1 MGGRA
6 ERSPRRGGWHRWGTH
21 RRMPAIARLATTMAI
36 GATRRSRMPTE
47 AAWLAADRR
56 RADRRRWSRIVERI
70 RPPAVEVGRA
80 RRGRQAPAH
89 AMTCAG
95 ERRGRIRIRI
105 RSSSPGVPTP
115 RSRRCEGSPSG
126 ALGSRRSSRRSISA
140 SRPDRRRIARATLD
154 VIDMLEVFGVLEV
167 LGMARPRRRRVV
179 AVAVAVDIAWHRPS
193 PASIPAA
200 RPAS

>member
-1 MGGRA
+1 
-6 ERSPRRGGWHRWGTH
+6 
-21 RRMPAIARLATTMAI
+21 MPAIARLATTMAI

-47 AAWLAADRR
+47 AGWLAADRR

-89 AMTCAG
+89 AMACAG
-95 ERRGRIRIRI
+95 ERRGRIRI

-126 ALGSRRSSRRSISA
+126 ADASRRSSRRSISA

-154 VIDMLEVFGVLEV
+154 MIDMLEVLEVLEV

-179 AVAVAVDIAWHRPS
+179 VVAVAVDIAWHRPS